1 MWVLKRTSQGGGWVA
16 KPGSRCSYTLNLE
29 NAQKFN
35 SSEEAV
41 QNSCIENE
49 KPENLENILDRFRR

>member
-1 MWVLKRTSQGGGWVA
+1 MWVLRRTKGAGWVA
-16 KPGSRCSYTLNLE
+16 KAGSRGSYTLNLE

-35 SSEEAV
+35 TSEEAV